1 MKLVAAII
9 LSVTSLLV
17 PLSFGLA
24 QSFASLLLR
33 INSELNSGRRSATID
48 SLMSA
53 IKQFPYIEDSTAYFI
68 YRGDAESVKVVGDF
82 NSWNPTD
89 APVMTNLVGTNFFY
103 HRQQFEMDARL
114 DYKFI
119 VNDTD
124 WTLDPLNP
132 RTIVG
137 GYGPNS
143 ELPMPGYVQP
153 VEVYDN
159 LGIQRGQLTAP
170 DSVFSESLN
179 SIRAFRVYLP
189 PGYETSATCYP
200 TLYVHDGYD
209 YISLGSMNLV
219 LDHLIAFEKI
229 EPLIVVFV
237 PPGNRV
243 EEYVGSRMNEHR
255 IFMAEELRAHID
267 TVYRTIDDAG
277 RRAIMGASAGGFSS
291 IYVGFRNPEVFGL
304 VASQSGYAPDSLLDT
319 LRVGPV
325 KPLRFYIDVG
335 TYDLPSF
342 LASNGA
348 LRDSLVSRGY
358 RVERYQEFHEGH
370 SWGNW
375 RAHLDDVLTTFF
387 PSGRSLHS
395 GSKSN
400 APN

>member
-1 MKLVAAII
+1 MKLVTAII
-9 LSVTSLLV
+9 LSAISLLV

-124 WTLDPLNP
+124 WILDPLNP

-153 VEVYDN
+153 LEVSDN
-159 LGIQRGQLTAP
+159 LGIQRGQLTA
-170 DSVFSESLN
+170 
-179 SIRAFRVYLP
+179 
-189 PGYETSATCYP
+189 
-200 TLYVHDGYD
+200 
-209 YISLGSMNLV
+209 
-219 LDHLIAFEKI
+219 
-229 EPLIVVFV
+229 
-237 PPGNRV
+237 
-243 EEYVGSRMNEHR
+243 
-255 IFMAEELRAHID
+255 
-267 TVYRTIDDAG
+267 
-277 RRAIMGASAGGFSS
+277 
-291 IYVGFRNPEVFGL
+291 
-304 VASQSGYAPDSLLDT
+304 
-319 LRVGPV
+319 
-325 KPLRFYIDVG
+325 
-335 TYDLPSF
+335 
-342 LASNGA
+342 
-348 LRDSLVSRGY
+348 
-358 RVERYQEFHEGH
+358 
-370 SWGNW
+370 
-375 RAHLDDVLTTFF
+375 
-387 PSGRSLHS
+387 
-395 GSKSN
+395 
-400 APN
+400 